1 VRNIAQLGVLAV
13 SLAAAAS
20 AGENESCA
28 VSVPLGASLEWK
40 RKAGEP
46 GQLKIKKVAKGS
58 RAAALDY
65 RPGDEIL
72 AIGAESVSGKDLR
85 AVLELSRGGGTFR
98 TRRQK
103 EEVLLAPLFQAN
115 TVLESREHGLKPGDR
130 APNIPAYLKDGVGDA
145 LEAFEGRVVL
155 VNFWAVWCRPCMA
168 EIPMLGRLQ
177 AKYGR
182 RGLSVLALNVDDDM
196 SQARR
201 YIAENPPQFGVII
214 TGGMT
219 TRQADSYRV
228 EGIPLNVLV
237 DRHRNIVQ
245 VHVGYSEDHQESLLS
260 ASIEALLDAD
270 DPPVLVVRK

>member
-1 VRNIAQLGVLAV
+1 MRNIAQLGLLAV
-13 SLAAAAS
+13 SLAATVS
-20 AGENESCA
+20 PGENESCT

-72 AIGAESVSGKDLR
+72 AIGEEGVSGKDLR
-85 AVLELSRGGGTFR
+85 GVLELSRGGGTFR
-98 TRRQK
+98 TRRQQ
-103 EEVLLAPLFQAN
+103 EEVLRAPLFQAN

-130 APNIPAYLKDGVGDA
+130 APSIPAYLKDGVGDA

-155 VNFWAVWCRPCMA
+155 VNVWAVWCRPCLA

-182 RGLSVLALNVDDDM
+182 RGLSVLALNVDDDT

-214 TGGMT
+214 AGGMT
-219 TRQADSYRV
+219 TRQAASYRV

-237 DRHRNIVQ
+237 DRHRNIAQ

-260 ASIEALLDAD
+260 ASIEAVLDAS